1 MPVKSK
7 KIEKIERVDLEEI
20 YQWSLFGNPR
30 GEINTVIL
38 NKINEIIEV
47 LNASK

>member
-7 KIEKIERVDLEEI
+7 KIEKIDYEEI